1 LKVGVVSDRSHLEEI
16 SIRSIGVI
24 DQSSLELSPGLNVLT
39 GETGAGK
46 TMILTAL
53 QLVLGGKSDSSL
65 VRQGSERLLASAR
78 FSVNK
83 TIADIAI
90 ESGADV
96 EDGTLIL
103 TRTVNADGKSKA
115 VAGGASVPA
124 ATLVAL
130 HPRPLLSFH
139 CVTFDPETVSVVAS
153 APSNHKAHPAMSVGR
168 TMAGAYRKGCVPAG
182 VVSPH
187 FHARYP
193 STCWRWAVDRTEL

>member
-1 LKVGVVSDRSHLEEI
+1 MSERSHLEEI

-46 TMILTAL
+46 TMILTGL

-65 VRQGSERLLASAR
+65 VRHGSERLLASAR

-83 TIADIAI
+83 NIAEIAI

-124 ATLVAL
+124 ATLAL
-130 HPRPLLSFH
+130 LADHLVEIH
-139 CVTFDPETVSVVAS
+139 GQA
-153 APSNHKAHPAMSVGR
+153 ANHQIVKPAR
-168 TMAGAYRKGCVPAG
+168 QR
-182 VVSPH
+182 
-187 FHARYP
+187 
-193 STCWRWAVDRTEL
+193 